1 MESFELCFWQ
11 LLEDE
16 QSFTVVLANVF
27 CLSNIFFQLVLATN
41 FVNLCPQV
49 ILHEKRCYSFFYFSN
64 ILMVMIIFVF
74 LLGLFLSQNL
84 CDPIFLKCF
93 FFAFSKAA
101 DKTYLT
107 HMISFVKLQR
117 LSKSSSPYLIIQ
129 ENQQIIKKKKK
140 RKILPLLQPF
150 LT

>member
-1 MESFELCFWQ
+1 MLGVSSDWQGKVMESFELCFWQ

-93 FFAFSKAA
+93 FLLS
-101 DKTYLT
+101 
-107 HMISFVKLQR
+107 VK
-117 LSKSSSPYLIIQ
+117 
-129 ENQQIIKKKKK
+129 QQIKHISPTWYHLLNYKDWVNLQALTWLYKKTSK
-140 RKILPLLQPF
+140 
-150 LT
+150 